1 MDMTKIVQ
9 DAKVGQ
15 QAGKNGAVVVQ
26 IQNVGDVAINKAAA
40 KDGDVFAAME
50 YILSRLPEP
59 KMVYLR
65 ALALVTSYRMHNQ
78 VEGAARYLGVTHCI
92 YHVGRRSNRTREI
105 TAPVLRDGKEFP
117 LLPESPG

>member
-1 MDMTKIVQ
+1 MDVTKIVQ

-50 YILSRLPEP
+50 YILARLPEP
-59 KMVYLR
+59 RVHHLK
-65 ALALVTSYRMHNQ
+65 ALAMVVARRMFSKKMD
-78 VEGAARYLGVTHCI
+78 APRFLGISHADYIQSHRHYYPIVH
-92 YHVGRRSNRTREI
+92 
-105 TAPVLRDGKEFP
+105 PVLDEGKEFP